1 MADER
6 KNGLSEALEQ
16 GASTAYMIR
25 SAVKAGKAVSGAAKG
40 AAAGPYGAVAG
51 FLWENRQSVCKI
63 LASAIALLMLPVVFI
78 MMLPGVIFGGFA
90 DAYSPADPNNPILNS
105 EIALVQTATDIS
117 DAISEVLREA
127 LLAEIEE
134 IEQEFEDSDAD
145 QFEIKNPYETDLA
158 FSANQLVSMY
168 CAAKGNDFSSISI
181 DDMVQVLRDN
191 MDHLYTHDSIEETR
205 EATETNP
212 ETGDESAAEEKWL
225 VYSITYN
232 GERYFAEHIFQLTDA
247 QKELA
252 DEYAYNLNLFLSD
265 GMFQELGDWDG
276 SGIPSLGNVH
286 FTDGITE
293 VVYYNQLDERYA
305 DKPYG
310 TDNIGGYGCGPTS
323 MAIVVSSLTDE
334 IVDPIQ
340 MAQWSYENGYWCE
353 KSGSYHALIPAAAR
367 NWGLPVSGCTAA
379 EPQRILD
386 ALAEG
391 KLIVALMRKGHFTSS
406 GHFIVLRGVKDGKI
420 MVADPSSYT
429 RSEQL
434 WDLEIFL
441 DEAGHGAGAGGPF
454 WIIG

>member
-16 GASTAYMIR
+16 GASTAHMIR

-51 FLWENRQSVCKI
+51 FLWENRQSVWKI
-63 LASAIALLMLPVVFI
+63 VVSAIALLMLPVVFI
-78 MMLPGVIFGGFA
+78 MMLPGIIFGGYS
-90 DAYSPADPNNPILNS
+90 DAYSSADPNNPILNS
-105 EIALVQTATDIS
+105 ETALLQTATEIS
-117 DAISEVLREA
+117 DAISSVLREA
-127 LLAEIEE
+127 LQAEMEE
-134 IEQEFEDSDAD
+134 IELEFEESEAD

-158 FSANQLVSMY
+158 FSTNKIVCMY

-181 DDMVQVLRDN
+181 DDMVQMLRDN
-191 MDHLYTHDSIEETR
+191 MEHLYSHDFVEEVRETTETDPESGEETTV
-205 EATETNP
+205 EET
-212 ETGDESAAEEKWL
+212 WL

-232 GERYFAEHIFQLTDA
+232 GERYFAENIFQLTDA
-247 QKELA
+247 QKDLA
-252 DEYAYNLNLFLSD
+252 NEYAYNLNIFLSD

-293 VVYYNQLDERYA
+293 VVYFNQLDERYA
-305 DKPYG
+305 NMPYG

-340 MAQWSYENGYWCE
+340 MAQWAYENGYWCE

-379 EPQRILD
+379 EPQRLLD